1 MLGMGAIWRTGDMN
15 KVKSALEVALERS
28 ADVKVDRKAVS
39 REKFVLRGKTL
50 AGRFLSNGDDDV
62 LGREI
67 RALSGEE
74 REWLKEG
81 LSANLLANIN
91 LPRSEEDLER
101 LDLIGRGLKRM
112 ARDAGAARNLEY
124 LMGRYG
130 EVFQQYLENARSLE
144 SQLRARWDARLRQK
158 EEQLRRRIGQSV
170 RLTAEQDPE
179 FGKVLGERLAELDSR
194 YTEILSQGR
203 AELRG
208 LL

>member
-1 MLGMGAIWRTGDMN
+1 MLVMGAIWRTGDMN

>member
-1 MLGMGAIWRTGDMN
+1 MN